1 MRDRIIRLSMASFVA
16 LQEVYIHKKANEHGM
31 AVIRGVIAESSEGE
45 LFKNAESGNA
55 SLYILDEKG
64 KRKDIFSGIID
75 SMEVKNAG
83 GVKTARIVLSG
94 STKLMDCVKHT
105 RTFQNQGMTYDELL
119 EEINAGYEKVS
130 CIPNCKVENPIKKL
144 IVQYKETDWE
154 FLKRM
159 ASRFYQP
166 LLPDYAGEGIR
177 YSFGLSAKVP
187 EKKLDVYSFST
198 GNAREEFLMKEGQ
211 IPEIIAD
218 DFTFYK
224 VKSREYLELGERT
237 VFSHHAFFVYE
248 AVSVLEGE
256 ELLHT
261 YILRREGGFQ
271 TPSRHNRGLI
281 GASLD
286 AAVLAVD
293 KDTVKIVVAVDKKQE
308 ESKAKWF
315 PYSTVYSSPDGSG
328 WYCMPERGDKVR
340 LYFPSEYED
349 EGYVI
354 SAINLGNT
362 GDSEAG
368 KGQPRSDPA
377 RKAISNMHGKQVT
390 FTPGAV
396 ILTNNK
402 GMTVAL
408 DDEKGVMIASNK
420 NVTVSAEDSIVL
432 KSDMRMD
439 IQATKSIKLARGDS
453 SITFEDELK
462 LKGTSLQ
469 VKE

>member
-1 MRDRIIRLSMASFVA
+1 
-16 LQEVYIHKKANEHGM
+16 
-31 AVIRGVIAESSEGE
+31 
-45 LFKNAESGNA
+45 
-55 SLYILDEKG
+55 
-64 KRKDIFSGIID
+64 
-75 SMEVKNAG
+75 
-83 GVKTARIVLSG
+83 
-94 STKLMDCVKHT
+94 
-105 RTFQNQGMTYDELL
+105 
-119 EEINAGYEKVS
+119 
-130 CIPNCKVENPIKKL
+130 
-144 IVQYKETDWE
+144 
-154 FLKRM
+154 
-159 ASRFYQP
+159 
-166 LLPDYAGEGIR
+166 
-177 YSFGLSAKVP
+177 
-187 EKKLDVYSFST
+187 
-198 GNAREEFLMKEGQ
+198 
-211 IPEIIAD
+211 
-218 DFTFYK
+218 
-224 VKSREYLELGERT
+224 
-237 VFSHHAFFVYE
+237 
-248 AVSVLEGE
+248 
-256 ELLHT
+256 
-261 YILRREGGFQ
+261 
-271 TPSRHNRGLI
+271 
-281 GASLD
+281 
-286 AAVLAVD
+286 
-293 KDTVKIVVAVDKKQE
+293 
-308 ESKAKWF
+308 
-315 PYSTVYSSPDGSG
+315 
-328 WYCMPERGDKVR
+328 VR

>member
-31 AVIRGVIAESSEGE
+31 AVIRGVIAEGSEGE

-237 VFSHHAFFVYE
+237 VLCHHDFFVYE
-248 AVSVLEGE
+248 
-256 ELLHT
+256 
-261 YILRREGGFQ
+261 
-271 TPSRHNRGLI
+271 
-281 GASLD
+281 
-286 AAVLAVD
+286 
-293 KDTVKIVVAVDKKQE
+293 
-308 ESKAKWF
+308 
-315 PYSTVYSSPDGSG
+315 
-328 WYCMPERGDKVR
+328 
-340 LYFPSEYED
+340 
-349 EGYVI
+349 
-354 SAINLGNT
+354 
-362 GDSEAG
+362 
-368 KGQPRSDPA
+368 
-377 RKAISNMHGKQVT
+377 
-390 FTPGAV
+390 
-396 ILTNNK
+396 
-402 GMTVAL
+402 
-408 DDEKGVMIASNK
+408 
-420 NVTVSAEDSIVL
+420 
-432 KSDMRMD
+432 
-439 IQATKSIKLARGDS
+439 
-453 SITFEDELK
+453 
-462 LKGTSLQ
+462 
-469 VKE
+469 

>member
-1 MRDRIIRLSMASFVA
+1 M
-16 LQEVYIHKKANEHGM
+16 
-31 AVIRGVIAESSEGE
+31 
-45 LFKNAESGNA
+45 
-55 SLYILDEKG
+55 
-64 KRKDIFSGIID
+64 
-75 SMEVKNAG
+75 
-83 GVKTARIVLSG
+83 
-94 STKLMDCVKHT
+94 
-105 RTFQNQGMTYDELL
+105 
-119 EEINAGYEKVS
+119 
-130 CIPNCKVENPIKKL
+130 
-144 IVQYKETDWE
+144 
-154 FLKRM
+154 
-159 ASRFYQP
+159 P
-166 LLPDYAGEGIR
+166 LL
-177 YSFGLSAKVP
+177 
-187 EKKLDVYSFST
+187 
-198 GNAREEFLMKEGQ
+198 
-211 IPEIIAD
+211 
-218 DFTFYK
+218 
-224 VKSREYLELGERT
+224 
-237 VFSHHAFFVYE
+237 
-248 AVSVLEGE
+248 
-256 ELLHT
+256 
-261 YILRREGGFQ
+261 
-271 TPSRHNRGLI
+271 
-281 GASLD
+281 
-286 AAVLAVD
+286 D